1 MASDKFLECLVED
14 IAANARNAIVGG
26 PFGSDL
32 VSKDYVLSGVPVIRG
47 ANMGYG
53 RWVSGE
59 FVYVTNEKADSLSS
73 NCARAGDI
81 IFTQRGTLGQV
92 ALIPNGTT
100 ERYLVSQ
107 SQMKLTVDSR
117 KADALFLY
125 YVFTGAE
132 QQEFIRT
139 NAIQTGVPHT
149 NLGILKKTPV
159 RLPSLNR
166 QKSIARILASLDDK
180 IDLNRRINQTLEAM
194 AQALFKSWFVD
205 FDPVKAKI
213 AAIQEGRDPLRA
225 AMSAI
230 SGKSDAELDAL
241 LREQFGQLA
250 ATAALFPDEMETS
263 ELGEIPRG
271 WGVEPIGSLVE
282 CLGGTTPDTK
292 NPEFWEPGEYAW
304 TTPKDLSGA
313 NSPVLLSTERKIS
326 KKGLEKIGSG
336 LLPVGTLL
344 MSSRAPIGYLAILNI
359 PAAINQGYI
368 AMLPGGKLPP
378 HYIYFW
384 CKENIEW
391 IKGNANGSTFLE
403 ISKKA
408 FRPLVAL
415 KSSNELLGEFIKRV
429 ELLFSRIVV
438 GEKESVDLATLRDSL
453 LPKLLSG
460 ELSVAEAIAE
470 TET

>member
-1 MASDKFLECLVED
+1 M
-14 IAANARNAIVGG
+14 
-26 PFGSDL
+26 
-32 VSKDYVLSGVPVIRG
+32 
-47 ANMGYG
+47 
-53 RWVSGE
+53 
-59 FVYVTNEKADSLSS
+59 
-73 NCARAGDI
+73 
-81 IFTQRGTLGQV
+81 
-92 ALIPNGTT
+92 
-100 ERYLVSQ
+100 
-107 SQMKLTVDSR
+107 
-117 KADALFLY
+117 
-125 YVFTGAE
+125 
-132 QQEFIRT
+132 
-139 NAIQTGVPHT
+139 
-149 NLGILKKTPV
+149 
-159 RLPSLNR
+159 
-166 QKSIARILASLDDK
+166 DDK

-384 CKENIEW
+384 CKENIES

-438 GEKESVDLATLRDSL
+438 GEKESVDLAALRDSL

>member
-241 LREQFGQLA
+241 PREQVAHLA
-250 ATAALFPDEMETS
+250 VTAALFPDEMEAS
-263 ELGEIPRG
+263 ELGEVPKG
-271 WGVEPIGSLVE
+271 WVIEPLSKMIQLIG
-282 CLGGTTPDTK
+282 GGTPKRSEPSYWQGDVLWYSVKDSPLDGDVWAVDTEETITGLGLQNSSTK
-292 NPEFWEPGEYAW
+292 LIPVGATIISARGTVGKLAMVGKEMAMNQSCYGV
-304 TTPKDLSGA
+304 TGA
-313 NSPVLLSTERKIS
+313 NGVGSCFNYFNLKIAV
-326 KKGLEKIGSG
+326 E
-336 LLPVGTLL
+336 
-344 MSSRAPIGYLAILNI
+344 
-359 PAAINQGYI
+359 
-368 AMLPGGKLPP
+368 
-378 HYIYFW
+378 
-384 CKENIEW
+384 
-391 IKGNANGSTFLE
+391 
-403 ISKKA
+403 
-408 FRPLVAL
+408 AL
-415 KSSNELLGEFIKRV
+415 KRNTHGAVFDTI
-429 ELLFSRIVV
+429 
-438 GEKESVDLATLRDSL
+438 T
-453 LPKLLSG
+453 
-460 ELSVAEAIAE
+460 
-470 TET
+470 